1 MRRAIVADESR
12 IRALG
17 GELLGRVAAQ
27 RDPTAALLEWLLRD
41 EAAKL
46 RLFRF
51 IDVLPVLAEDHEVVE
66 HLREYFGGQ
75 AVPFA
80 GLVRVALGLR
90 RAGRL
95 GEALV
100 AAALRRSVRRLARR
114 FIAAE
119 TADEAIA
126 AALAA
131 RRAGQ
136 AFTLDL
142 LGEACVSVEEAR
154 EYQRRYLMLV
164 ERLGVVA
171 PGWPGRAWIRPRA
184 GRCPGSTSPSS

>member
-1 MRRAIVADESR
+1 M
-12 IRALG
+12 
-17 GELLGRVAAQ
+17 
-27 RDPTAALLEWLLRD
+27 
-41 EAAKL
+41 
-46 RLFRF
+46 
-51 IDVLPVLAEDHEVVE
+51 
-66 HLREYFGGQ
+66 
-75 AVPFA
+75 PFA

-95 GEALV
+95 GETLV

-171 PGWPGRAWIRPRA
+171 PGWPG
-184 GRCPGSTSPSS
+184 